1 MAPAFGQAG
10 LEKGYNAETAIVKR
24 RAVKFGATA
33 EGVAAIAA
41 NTDVAIGVSLFGVSG
56 AELLRGKGASIRRS
70 GIAEWEAG
78 EAIAKGI
85 PVTID
90 ATGRCVHA
98 VATNYVYGV
107 TDQASTAAGDMIAV
121 ACDFTAPTKM
131 T

>member
-1 MAPAFGQAG
+1 MPAFGQAG
-10 LEKGYNAETAIVKR
+10 LEKGYNAETALVKR

-33 EGVAAIAA
+33 EGVTAIVLA
-41 NTDVAIGVSLFGVSG
+41 TDVAIGVSLFHVSA
-56 AELLRGKGASIRRS
+56 AELLRGKGASIRRD

-78 EAIAKGI
+78 EAIARGV

-90 ATGRCVHA
+90 AVGRCVHA
-98 VATNYVYGV
+98 VAGNYVYGV
-107 TDQASTAAGDMIAV
+107 TDQASTQAGDFIAV